1 MFHKAVKLNYREG
14 TVLEVTFRD
23 GVIKQFDVAVLF
35 DKYPQLKA
43 LKNRDLFLS
52 GRLMGAYG
60 IVWNE
65 NLDLETATIYEEGVQ
80 VGKELISA
88 AITAGDAVAAARA
101 EKGLSQ
107 KELAKISGVD
117 QSDISK
123 IERGVGNPSVNT
135 LSKLARAMDAELVI
149 HIK

>member
-1 MFHKAVKLNYREG
+1 M
-14 TVLEVTFRD
+14 TFRD
-23 GVIKQFDVAVLF
+23 GMVKQFDLAVLF

-65 NLDLETATIYEEGVQ
+65 NLDLEVETIYEEGVA
-80 VGKELISA
+80 VRKEHLSA
-88 AITAGDAVAAARA
+88 AIMAGDAVAAARA
-101 EKGLSQ
+101 EKGISQ
-107 KELAKISGVD
+107 KELAQKSGVD
-117 QSDISK
+117 QSDVSK

-135 LSKLARAMDAELVI
+135 LNKLAEAMDAELVI
-149 HIK
+149 QIK